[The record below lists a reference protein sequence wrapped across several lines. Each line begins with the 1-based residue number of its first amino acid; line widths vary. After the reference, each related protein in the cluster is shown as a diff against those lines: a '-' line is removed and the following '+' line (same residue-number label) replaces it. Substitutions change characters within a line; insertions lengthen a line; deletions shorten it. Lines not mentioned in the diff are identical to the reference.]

1 MEQFKEIK
9 GFERYAIS
17 SHGRVFGVSGQEIS
31 QRKATNGYLR
41 VNVRRG
47 NVKYEKPT
55 VVSVHRLVAEAFL
68 PKIEGKTHVNH
79 IDGNKCNNHVNNLEW
94 CTPKENLQH
103 AWKTGLMNTAQR
115 NWNSFRTRRGHIRL
129 TEEERRIQNKESHNT
144 PEYKEKMQRIN
155 REKGNTKTIL
165 QIDIS
170 TNKII
175 KTYDNA
181 HEAARDI
188 FGQHF
193 TTQDRLISRICRQN
207 KGTAYGFAWK
217 YVV

>member
-9 GFERYAIS
+9 GFERYTIS

-31 QRKATNGYLR
+31 QRKSTNGYLR

-94 CTPKENLQH
+94 CTPKENSVH
-103 AWKTGLMNTAQR
+103 AYVTQPEYRKKCARNIKMAQKS
-115 NWNSFRTRRGHIRL
+115 NG
-129 TEEERRIQNKESHNT
+129 RRIKAVLSTGEIKRFNSK
-144 PEYKEKMQRIN
+144 
-155 REKGNTKTIL
+155 REAAAFFGVDEKTIYNYL
-165 QIDIS
+165 
-170 TNKII
+170 TG
-175 KTYDNA
+175 
-181 HEAARDI
+181 R
-188 FGQHF
+188 
-193 TTQDRLISRICRQN
+193 TTPC
-207 KGTAYGFAWK
+207 GFSFCSGGDLP
-217 YVV
+217 